1 MLPPR
6 LVRRLVLAPMVMVIA
21 LGVIVLSPL
30 LGLLALL
37 FGLAGLSR
45 AGRMRNLRLLSFAV
59 VWLTAEIVA
68 LFILLGLWIISG
80 FGGRMRTEPY
90 QSRHYAVI
98 RRFLDALYRGA
109 ERTYGLRVEVEEP
122 ELTGQE
128 RAARLARPVI
138 VLSRHAGPGD
148 SFLLVHQLLSVYGR
162 RPRVVMKAAL
172 QFDPSLDVVGN
183 RLPNVFIHHRKT
195 GDSIFTE
202 QIERLARGLDQTG
215 ALVIFPEGA
224 NWTPARWHR
233 GIRRLEHAGRRDLA
247 ARARDMPNLLPPR
260 PGGTLAAI
268 AACPEADVIFVAHA
282 GLDTILTVGDI
293 WRRFPV
299 DQVLRARWWRVPS
312 DQVPRAADHEAQLQ
326 WLYEWWER
334 IDTWITEHRP
344 GGAVPAAVPLAD
356 GGPAEP
362 VGELSGVLPAGTTVS
377 RAGWTLA
384 ALLAGL
390 IGAHVPVLHLLFGDA
405 ELDSAPEPGHVA
417 GGDLHFLAAPQVLL
431 EQHAGDFAGVPVDAE
446 RAEFPDVAVGGVD
459 AVAAVLLL
467 LILGR
472 AESFGDEIYFFD
484 HVYLPEVPAVHD
496 LIAVVG
502 RSPAFP
508 RGEQLYFAVA
518 GHQLGHGLL
527 GGGQVPEFLLGLPE
541 PDAALHRAGN
551 LAQRDKPGQ
560 PLPVLRFHHEMGCLP
575 APRVDDH
582 GLHLAADLGRIG
594 TANAAPQHERY
605 LFHRHLPRFYGL

>member
-1 MLPPR
+1 LLPPR
-6 LVRRLVLAPMVMVIA
+6 LVRRLVLAPMVIVIA

-45 AGRMRNLRLLSFAV
+45 AGRMRNLRLLSFAL

-68 LFILLGLWIISG
+68 LFILLGLWVISG
-80 FGGRMRTEPY
+80 FGGRLRAEPY

-122 ELTGQE
+122 ELTAQE

-202 QIERLARGLDQTG
+202 QIERLARGLDRTG

-224 NWTPARWHR
+224 NWTPARWQR
-233 GIRRLEHAGRRDLA
+233 GVRRLEHAGRGDLA

-268 AACPEADVIFVAHA
+268 AACPGADVIFVAHA

-299 DQVLRARWWRVPS
+299 DQVLRAKWWRVPYG
-312 DQVPRAADHEAQLQ
+312 QVPRAAGHEVQVQ

-344 GGAVPAAVPLAD
+344 GVAVPAVVPLAES
-356 GGPAEP
+356 GPAESI
-362 VGELSGVLPAGTTVS
+362 GELPGVES
-377 RAGWTLA
+377 R
-384 ALLAGL
+384 
-390 IGAHVPVLHLLFGDA
+390 
-405 ELDSAPEPGHVA
+405 E
-417 GGDLHFLAAPQVLL
+417 
-431 EQHAGDFAGVPVDAE
+431 
-446 RAEFPDVAVGGVD
+446 
-459 AVAAVLLL
+459 
-467 LILGR
+467 
-472 AESFGDEIYFFD
+472 
-484 HVYLPEVPAVHD
+484 
-496 LIAVVG
+496 
-502 RSPAFP
+502 
-508 RGEQLYFAVA
+508 
-518 GHQLGHGLL
+518 
-527 GGGQVPEFLLGLPE
+527 
-541 PDAALHRAGN
+541 
-551 LAQRDKPGQ
+551 
-560 PLPVLRFHHEMGCLP
+560 
-575 APRVDDH
+575 
-582 GLHLAADLGRIG
+582 
-594 TANAAPQHERY
+594 
-605 LFHRHLPRFYGL
+605 HLP